1 MPPSN
6 APLLSTMEAHTRQHP
21 RCATRSDLCQ
31 STSMIGAI
39 PHGHHDRPYA
49 CHTAPLTY
57 SVPERWFSRARP
69 CALRGALGCW
79 APPLVLYPNAWPLSL
94 TPYSSPTHSTLLT
107 PRALH
112 SHHSRSSRP
121 HSRPPRSTLLPPSP
135 SPIRQFGS
143 PDHKFVKT
151 QFDTWE
157 EQKAKDD
164 MGPHFIPT
172 PGFVV
177 KTFDRGTGVKVRS
190 NTRVSLHNVIR
201 PKCVCA
207 LASPLLAHAY
217 TLVGGAPSSLLS
229 FCSPR

>member
-1 MPPSN
+1 M
-6 APLLSTMEAHTRQHP
+6 
-21 RCATRSDLCQ
+21 CQ

-49 CHTAPLTY
+49 CHTAPARGPQTY

-94 TPYSSPTHSTLLT
+94 TPYLPPHS
-107 PRALH
+107 LH
-112 SHHSRSSRP
+112 SP
-121 HSRPPRSTLLPPSP
+121 YPPRSPFASLALLPPSLPPSLLHPPPLLPPSP
-135 SPIRQFGS
+135 FPIRQFGS

-190 NTRVSLHNVIR
+190 NTRVSLHNVI
-201 PKCVCA
+201 
-207 LASPLLAHAY
+207 PL
-217 TLVGGAPSSLLS
+217 TVRSS
-229 FCSPR
+229 CT

>member
-49 CHTAPLTY
+49 CHTAPARGPQTY

-94 TPYSSPTHSTLLT
+94 TPYLPPHS
-107 PRALH
+107 LH
-112 SHHSRSSRP
+112 SP
-121 HSRPPRSTLLPPSP
+121 YPPRSPFASLALLPPSLP
-135 SPIRQFGS
+135 
-143 PDHKFVKT
+143 
-151 QFDTWE
+151 
-157 EQKAKDD
+157 
-164 MGPHFIPT
+164 
-172 PGFVV
+172 
-177 KTFDRGTGVKVRS
+177 
-190 NTRVSLHNVIR
+190 
-201 PKCVCA
+201 
-207 LASPLLAHAY
+207 
-217 TLVGGAPSSLLS
+217 PSSLHPPPALAIPHPPIRLS
-229 FCSPR
+229 RPQVREDTVRHMGGAEGEGRHGAALHTDPGVCGEDVRPWNRGEGTKQYTRIST

>member
-1 MPPSN
+1 
-6 APLLSTMEAHTRQHP
+6 MEAHTRQHP

-49 CHTAPLTY
+49 CHTAPARGPQTY

-94 TPYSSPTHSTLLT
+94 TPYLPPHSLHSPY

-112 SHHSRSSRP
+112 SHHSRSCRP
-121 HSRPPRSTLLPPSP
+121 H
-135 SPIRQFGS
+135 S

-190 NTRVSLHNVIR
+190 NTR
-201 PKCVCA
+201 
-207 LASPLLAHAY
+207 AY
-217 TLVGGAPSSLLS
+217 LYTM
-229 FCSPR
+229 